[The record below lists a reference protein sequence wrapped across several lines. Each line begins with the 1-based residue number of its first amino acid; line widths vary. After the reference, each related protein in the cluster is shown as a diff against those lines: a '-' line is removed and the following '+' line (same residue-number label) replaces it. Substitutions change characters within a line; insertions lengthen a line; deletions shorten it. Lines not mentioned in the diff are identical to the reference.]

1 MAGDYPNL
9 GVIGAAGAGK
19 SEAARWLVSRRS
31 YVRLRFAHPVK
42 MMAKALINH
51 MKPKADLRNAEWFVS
66 TPEGKATEM
75 EFLAGM
81 TPRYL
86 MQTLGTEW
94 GRNTVDPDL
103 WVMCGAQKMN
113 NFLASAHGRTTKRH
127 FLFDDVRFQNEVD
140 LIHATGGQ
148 ILRVVRPGHESGT
161 LLQPDEAQHASET
174 QPLDHDLLLTNSGT
188 IEDMHD
194 RLAEMLPK
202 KVT

>member
-9 GVIGAAGAGK
+9 GLIGAAGAGK
-19 SEAARWLVSRRS
+19 SEVARWLINNRR
-31 YVRLRFAHPVK
+31 YRMLRFAHPVK
-42 MMAKALINH
+42 MMVKALISH
-51 MKPKADLRNAEWFVS
+51 MKPKADLRNPEWFVS

-75 EFLAGM
+75 DFLAGM

-113 NFLASAHGRTTKRH
+113 NFLSAARGWTTKRH
-127 FLFDDVRFQNEVD
+127 FLFDDVRFQNEID

-148 ILRVVRPGHESGT
+148 ILRVARPGSAHET

-174 QPLDHDLLLTNSGT
+174 QTLDHDLLLDNSGT
-188 IEDMHD
+188 VEDMHA
-194 RLAEMLPK
+194 RLEEMFPK

>member
-1 MAGDYPNL
+1 MAGNYPNL
-9 GVIGAAGAGK
+9 GLIGAAGAGK
-19 SEAARWLVSRRS
+19 TEVAKWLVGNRS
-31 YVRLRFAHPVK
+31 YVMLRFAHPVK
-42 MMAKALINH
+42 MMTKALINH
-51 MKPKADLRNAEWFVS
+51 MKPKADPRNAEWFVS

-113 NFLASAHGRTTKRH
+113 NFLAAARGWTTKRQ

-148 ILRVVRPGHESGT
+148 ILRVVRPGQDT
-161 LLQPDEAQHASET
+161 LMQPDEAQHASET
-174 QPLDHDLLLTNSGT
+174 QTLDHDLLLTNTGT
-188 IEDMHD
+188 IKDIHD
-194 RLAEMLPK
+194 RLAEMFPK

>member
-1 MAGDYPNL
+1 MAGNYLNL
-9 GVIGAAGAGK
+9 GLIGAAGVGK
-19 SEAARWLVSRRS
+19 TETARWLISHRS
-31 YVRLRFAHPVK
+31 YTLLRFARPVK

-51 MKPKADLRNAEWFVS
+51 MKPKADPRNAEWFVS

-75 EFLAGM
+75 EFLMGM

-94 GRNTVDPDL
+94 GRNTVDPDI

-113 NFLASAHGRTTKRH
+113 NFLAAARGWTTKRQ

-148 ILRVVRPGHESGT
+148 ILRVVRPGNDRET

-174 QPLDHDLLLTNSGT
+174 QTLDHDLLLTNAGT
-188 IEDMHD
+188 IEDMHA

-202 KVT
+202 KVP